1 MGASPPQ
8 ATKGAM
14 PGDLKSQLE
23 HTRDGYSAESTWL
36 RFLIDAYT
44 GGGGFQGKV
53 RQPIAGFWGSAA
65 EAYASL
71 SVFSLMSGVHDE
83 SANTTTYLDRYP
95 REDDRKFARRRD
107 VAHYLNYVKPTTN
120 LKVSYLVRK
129 PHVRNNMP
137 KQVEEWIERTGYDDW
152 FRRRAVVAA
161 VLGWFPML
169 VDMPA
174 VPGEAV
180 NAQQAGEPD
189 PYPVMQLPCQLLDFQ
204 LDDRNELVWAK
215 LVHSYEKRASWDSDK
230 VDVKRYAIW
239 TRENVTVYEVE
250 KNSKSGTERV
260 GDAQVTGHIFGRVP
274 LVFWRADT
282 SVEDPVKAES
292 INADIALEARRL
304 FNLLSE
310 LDEHVRSQVFALL
323 VLPMILQSTPQGGKA
338 EVGVE
343 NGLQIGPEQ
352 KNVPFYLAP
361 PASVA
366 ATLESRI
373 TATIVEI
380 YRMARVEYT
389 KAAGTNSSAQSKE
402 QEFEQTNLAI
412 ADFGASLAAADLETL
427 RIVAKGLRVSD
438 EQIAKMECVAHQSY
452 ASDQINNEIDALTT
466 VLTIRALGSTFKGE
480 LLKRFAQRM
489 LPSLNADTRK
499 VIESE
504 IDKALAEEAQAAEAG
519 ADGADGAADDGDQ
532 PDGDIEDDDAEKPS
546 NRKGRV
552 MSFTVKKD
560 SEGGITVEES

>member
-1 MGASPPQ
+1 
-8 ATKGAM
+8 M

-23 HTRDGYSAESTWL
+23 HTRDGYKAESTWL

-83 SANTTTYLDRYP
+83 AANTTTYLDRYP

-174 VPGEAV
+174 IPNEAV

-204 LDDRNELVWAK
+204 LDDRDELVWAK

-239 TRENVTVYEVE
+239 TRDDVTVYEVE

-260 GDAQVTGHIFGRVP
+260 GDAQVTAHAFGRVP
-274 LVFWRADT
+274 VVFWRADT

-361 PASVA
+361 PETVA

-373 TATIVEI
+373 SNTIVEI

-427 RIVAKGLRVSD
+427 RIVAKGLKVSD
-438 EQIAKMECVAHQSY
+438 EEIERMECVAHQSY
-452 ASDQINNEIDALTT
+452 ASDQINNEIDAITS
-466 VLTIRALGSTFKGE
+466 VLTISALGSTFRSE
-480 LLKRFAQRM
+480 LLKRFAQKM

-499 VIESE
+499 IIESE
-504 IDKALAEEAQAAEAG
+504 IDKALVEEAQAKEAG
-519 ADGADGAADDGDQ
+519 ENEPPDTGDAPGDDQ
-532 PDGDIEDDDAEKPS
+532 EDDVEDGDAEKPG